1 MFIFAQ
7 YCRAGRKSAAEEA
20 FEIFEAAVA
29 DQAVRFGAVSV
40 RGRDAEVR
48 RDGRL
53 LVVGKLRKRLAR
65 KAKHVDKVV
74 AKGQP
79 ETREHV
85 VIDDVD
91 VKVDVITKKY
101 VVADEVAKAMQ
112 RRHEFGAA
120 SRHFVR
126 YPGQRGDE
134 RMHAARR
141 LDQRRERVL
150 QRSAAEAHRGKLQ
163 DLDVSAEAVGLDV
176 DDGVVVGKGEQAFA
190 LERSGREIHRLTS
203 LRRFAHGVTAQ

>member
-1 MFIFAQ
+1 M
-7 YCRAGRKSAAEEA
+7 
-20 FEIFEAAVA
+20 
-29 DQAVRFGAVSV
+29 GAVD
-40 RGRDAEVR
+40 RDAEVR

-53 LVVGKLRKRLAR
+53 LVVGKPRKSLAR

-79 ETREHV
+79 KAREHV

-101 VVADEVAKAMQ
+101 VVADEVAKALQ

-120 SRHFVR
+120 LRHFVR

-134 RMHAARR
+134 RIDAARR

-163 DLDVSAEAVGLDV
+163 DLDIGAEAVGLDV

-203 LRRFAHGVTAQ
+203 LRRFARGVTAQ